1 MQVVARVDHGEGEG
15 LGPVHAHHAIV
26 GRLLIGGERVGTLV
40 RITAS
45 FSIDPNDAPINHSLL
60 FGQMANWHLVLDAN
74 PIPLIQ
80 LRRRQIL
87 DRLQNIIRLC

>member
-26 GRLLIGGERVGTLV
+26 SRLLIGGERVGTLV
-40 RITAS
+40 RIATI
-45 FSIDPNDAPINHSLL
+45 SIDPNYAPINHSLL

-74 PIPLIQ
+74 PIPLI
-80 LRRRQIL
+80 
-87 DRLQNIIRLC
+87 